1 MQIPFIPQ
9 APDVSGIDL
18 ALRLLVVIALVAVT
32 GKYYTKNKLLLAAEG
47 LVALYLLVMFI

>member
-1 MQIPFIPQ
+1 MPFIPH

-32 GKYYTKNKLLLAAEG
+32 GKYYTKNKLLLAAET
-47 LVALYLLVMFI
+47 LVALYLLVMFV